1 MRFPYAM
8 PLFALL
14 AAAAAATA
22 APPTVNPEAAALF
35 ERDPTLNSWALARF
49 DANHD
54 GWLTL
59 YEAQAALGEFKQLA
73 DTNRDG
79 RVTVQEYAEAKRF
92 LVARFNLAAAP
103 TR

>member
-1 MRFPYAM
+1 M
-8 PLFALL
+8 PLLLLL
-14 AAAAAATA
+14 AAAAAAA
-22 APPTVNPEAAALF
+22 PTVNPEATALF
-35 ERDPTLNSWALARF
+35 ERDAILNSWALARF

-73 DTNRDG
+73 DADHDG
-79 RVTVQEYAEAKRF
+79 RVTVQEFADARRF

-103 TR
+103 AR